1 MLAGGRLVDTVRTAG
16 PTEVLDIFAGHVA
29 DQEHGLYEVRR
40 VATAR
45 RDAKASIAR
54 RVRQIQCG
62 PIAQLQ
68 AVLEELPGEL
78 VTGADAITRLW
89 RHHRGDVEP
98 WVEHFYVVA
107 PTVGL
112 QDKQQPSFEAM
123 YAAATGG
130 IPALI

>member
-1 MLAGGRLVDTVRTAG
+1 MAGWSTPCASAG
-16 PTEVLDIFAGHVA
+16 LTEVLDIFAGHLA
-29 DQEHGLYEVRR
+29 AQEHGLYEVRR

-54 RVRQIQCG
+54 SVRQIQRG
-62 PIAQLQ
+62 PVAHLH
-68 AVLEELPGEL
+68 AALEELPGEL
-78 VTGADAITRLW
+78 VTGDDGITRVW

-98 WVEHFYVVA
+98 WVEHFHVVA
-107 PTVGL
+107 PTVDV
-112 QDKQQPSFEAM
+112 QDKQRPGFEAM